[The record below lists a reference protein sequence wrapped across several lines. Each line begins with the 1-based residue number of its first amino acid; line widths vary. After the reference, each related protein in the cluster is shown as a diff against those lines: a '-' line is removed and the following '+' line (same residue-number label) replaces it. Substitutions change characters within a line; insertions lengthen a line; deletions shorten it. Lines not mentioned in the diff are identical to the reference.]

1 MSEYLD
7 LGVEHDHIEAMT
19 KSSGTNAL
27 VELIWNSLDADATE
41 VRVSFVKSN
50 LEGYEEI
57 IISDNGHGLT
67 HAKAKLV
74 FAKLGGSDK
83 KISRTSPNGREYH
96 GKEGRG
102 RYKSLAL
109 GDDVEFISVYRDGS
123 AVRSFNVRINRNQLR
138 RTELN
143 DPMLVSGNSA
153 QPGYRVVI
161 HDVNHERAEEALR
174 AENRREL
181 EEKFAAYW
189 ITYQN
194 FQVFFN
200 GTPLAFASL
209 IKHQEEKVLEVE
221 KDGEIVKF
229 TAKVVQWNIDTK
241 KRAYLCNRKGIP
253 FAETNIGLRPGVP
266 VSLFL
271 QSDFIEQQHRD
282 GTLEFHESN
291 VTIQEALKQA
301 RSFTR
306 DYVRRRM
313 HESSKTFI
321 EELKRSGLYPYKG
334 KAEGF
339 VEQTKRQ
346 VFDIVALQINEY
358 LPSFA
363 SQDDA
368 SKRLTLGLVSQALD
382 HDAKNLQKVLTE
394 FIGLPENKRQELSDI
409 LETTSLSSIID
420 TMTVIRNRLNFLNG
434 LEQIIY
440 DTDLSKHVLE
450 RKHLHKIVVNETWI
464 FGDEYTYGVDDVTLQ
479 NVLKA
484 YLKDC
489 LGRTDLE
496 EVVDEGDNTELQR
509 IPDVCLWHQ
518 YSMGTEWKENLVIEL
533 KRPTVNAGMKEKGQ
547 IESYAS
553 RVSRD
558 NRFPK
563 DQTRW
568 RFILVTK
575 DIDDEVKPLLKQR
588 HRAAGHVSDGDN
600 FDVYILDWGQIITT
614 AKTKLE
620 FIKKK
625 LNMNLE
631 GNEAGLDYLRTR
643 YKEYLPDQF

>member
-1 MSEYLD
+1 MSEFLH

-27 VELIWNSLDADATE
+27 VELIWNSLDADASE
-41 VRVSFVKSN
+41 VRIVFSKSH
-50 LEGYEEI
+50 LGGYKGIE
-57 IISDNGHGLT
+57 ISDNGHGLT
-67 HAKAKLV
+67 HAKAKVV
-74 FAKLGGSDK
+74 FANLGGSDK
-83 KISRTSPNGREYH
+83 KTRRASPKGREYH

-109 GDDVEFISVYRDGS
+109 GDDVEFVSVYRDGAS
-123 AVRSFNVRINRNQLR
+123 FKSFNAKISRTQLS

-143 DPMLVSGNSA
+143 DPLPLTSKGVKT
-153 QPGYRVVI
+153 GYRVVI
-161 HDVNHERAEEALR
+161 NNVNNERAEEALR
-174 AENRREL
+174 EENRREF

-194 FQVFFN
+194 FHVYFN
-200 GTPLAFASL
+200 GAPLAFESL
-209 IKHQEEKVLEVE
+209 IKYKEEKAFVVE
-221 KDGEIVKF
+221 KDGEPVTFIAKIVE
-229 TAKVVQWNIDTK
+229 WNIDTK
-241 KRAYLCNRKGIP
+241 KRAYLCNKKGIP
-253 FAETNIGLRPGVP
+253 FAETNIGLRPGLP

-271 QSDFIEQQHRD
+271 QSDFIEQLHRD

-291 VTIQEALKQA
+291 VTVEEALRQA
-301 RSFTR
+301 RVYTR

-313 HESSKTFI
+313 HEGSKTFI
-321 EELKRSGLYPYKG
+321 EDLKRKGLYPYKG
-334 KAEGF
+334 KADGF
-339 VEQTKRQ
+339 VEETKRQ

-358 LPSFA
+358 LPSFEA
-363 SQDDA
+363 QDDA

-394 FIGLPENKRQELSDI
+394 FIGLPEFKRQELADI

-420 TMTVIRNRLNFLNG
+420 TMTEIGNRLNFLNG

-440 DTDLSKHVLE
+440 DPDLNKHVLE
-450 RKHLHKIVVNETWI
+450 RKHLHKMVVNETWI
-464 FGDEYTYGVDDVTLQ
+464 FGDEYTYGVDDVTLK

-489 LGRTDLE
+489 LGRTDFQ
-496 EVVDEGDNTELQR
+496 EVVDEGDNSELEK
-509 IPDVCLWHQ
+509 IPDVCLWQQ
-518 YSMGTEWKENLVIEL
+518 YSLGTAGKENLVIEL
-533 KRPTVNAGMKEKGQ
+533 KRSTVNAGMKEKSQ

-568 RFILVTK
+568 KFILVTK
-575 DIDDEVKPLLKQR
+575 EIDDEVKPLLKQR
-588 HRAAGHVSDGDN
+588 HRAAGHVSDGEN
-600 FDVYILDWGQIITT
+600 FDVYILDWGHIITN

-620 FIKKK
+620 YIKKK

-631 GNEAGLDYLRTR
+631 GNEAGLDYLRSR

>member
-1 MSEYLD
+1 MSEILH

-19 KSSGTNAL
+19 RSSGTNAL
-27 VELIWNSLDADATE
+27 VELIWNSLDADASE
-41 VRVSFVKSN
+41 VRVVFSKSP
-50 LEGYEEI
+50 LGGYREI
-57 IISDNGHGLT
+57 EVSDNGHGLT
-67 HAKAKLV
+67 HAKAKVV
-74 FAKLGGSDK
+74 FANLGGSDK
-83 KISRTSPNGREYH
+83 KTRRTSPKGREYH

-109 GDDVEFISVYRDGS
+109 GDDVEFVSVYRDGTIIK
-123 AVRSFNVRINRNQLR
+123 SFNANISRNQLS

-143 DPMLVSGNSA
+143 DPMPMTTKGVKT
-153 QPGYRVVI
+153 GYRVI
-161 HDVNHERAEEALR
+161 INNVNNERAEEALR
-174 AENRREL
+174 ADNRREL

-194 FQVFFN
+194 FQVYFN
-200 GTPLAFASL
+200 GAPLAFESL
-209 IKHQEEKVLEVE
+209 IKHKEEKKIEVE
-221 KDGEIVKF
+221 KDGEIITF
-229 TAKVVQWNIDTK
+229 TAKVIHWNIDTK

-253 FAETNIGLRPGVP
+253 FAETNMGLRPGMP

-271 QSDFIEQQHRD
+271 QSDFIEQMHRD

-291 VTIQEALKQA
+291 VTVQEALKQA
-301 RSFTR
+301 RAYTR

-313 HESSKTFI
+313 HEGSKYFI
-321 EELKRSGLYPYKG
+321 EDLKRKGLYPYKG
-334 KAEGF
+334 TAEGV
-339 VEQTKRQ
+339 VEKTKRQ

-358 LPSFA
+358 LPSFEA
-363 SQDDA
+363 QDDA

-394 FIGLPENKRQELSDI
+394 FIGLPEPKRQELAEI

-420 TMTVIRNRLNFLNG
+420 TMTEIRNRLSFLNG

-440 DTDLSKHVLE
+440 DPDLSKHVLE
-450 RKHLHKIVVNETWI
+450 RKHLHKIIVNETWI

-489 LGRTDLE
+489 LGRNDFE
-496 EVVDEGDNTELQR
+496 DVIDEGDNTDLQK
-509 IPDVCLWHQ
+509 IPDVCLWQQ
-518 YSMGTEWKENLVIEL
+518 YSMGTAGKENLVIEL
-533 KRPTVNAGMKEKGQ
+533 KRPTVNAGIKEKGQ

-568 RFILVTK
+568 KFILVTK
-575 DIDDEVKPLLKQR
+575 DIDDEVRPLLKQR
-588 HRAAGHVSDGDN
+588 HRAAGHVSDGEN
-600 FDVYILDWGQIITT
+600 FDVYILDWGHIITN
-614 AKTKLE
+614 AKMKLE
-620 FIKKK
+620 YIKSK

-631 GNEAGLDYLRTR
+631 GNEAGLDYLRAR
-643 YKEYLPDQF
+643 YKDYLPDQF